1 MAIGTVAMLVGA
13 SREKKNTKKLRNEL
27 ANAPKYKITDEAFE
41 NQAIAKSE
49 AYGRDRS
56 IQMQEQNI
64 SQEAANAAGQAR
76 DVTSSTSALLNTIS
90 QINAA
95 KTQGLRGLAQDEAG
109 LMNQKKQQLM
119 GANNA
124 MIDEKDKAWNYNE
137 NMPFQMRVAMYR
149 DKIKS
154 NQEAQMA
161 GLAYEGQTVSA
172 FASMMGS
179 MGGACDER
187 LKENI
192 AVCEPGLD
200 AVMEMRPVTFDYT
213 HPRFA
218 DGRKHIGFIAQE
230 IQQIIPEAVD
240 KIHGLAPEG
249 EPDFLKI
256 NYNELVPV
264 LVNAIKDLNK
274 KIEELEAKVQR
285 TELNNSLIGTS
296 N

>member
-13 SREKKNTKKLRNEL
+13 SREKKNTKKLKNEL

-76 DVTSSTSALLNTIS
+76 DITSSTSALLNTIS

-192 AVCEPGLD
+192 KVCEPGLD
-200 AVMEMRPVTFDYT
+200 AVIEMRPVTFNYSN
-213 HPRFA
+213 PRF
-218 DGRKHIGFIAQE
+218 DKRTHIGFIAQE
-230 IQQIIPEAVD
+230 MKEIIPESVD
-240 KIHGLAPEG
+240 YIYGTAPEG

>member
-1 MAIGTVAMLVGA
+1 MALGTVAMLVGA
-13 SREKKNTKKLRNEL
+13 VGAKKATKNLKREL

-64 SQEAANAAGQAR
+64 SQEAANAAGMAK
-76 DVTSSTSALLNTIS
+76 DVTSSTSALLNTIQ
-90 QINAA
+90 QINSS
-95 KTQGLRGLAQDEAG
+95 KNQNLRGLAQDEAG
-109 LMNQKKQQLM
+109 FQNQKKQQLM

-149 DKIKS
+149 DKIKA
-154 NQEAQMA
+154 NQETQMA

-179 MGGACDER
+179 MGACDER
-187 LKENI
+187 IKDKIEL
-192 AVCEPGLD
+192 CEPGLD
-200 AVMEMRPVTFDYT
+200 AVMEMRPVTFEYT
-213 HPRFA
+213 HSRFA

-230 IQQIIPEAVD
+230 MQEIIPEAVD
-240 KIHGLAPEG
+240 HIYGMEEK
-249 EPDFLKI
+249 FLKI
-256 NYNELVPV
+256 NYNELMPV

-274 KIEELEAKVQR
+274 KIEELEAKVQKSES
-285 TELNNSLIGTS
+285 TMTLTGTP